1 MASRGL
7 YIFLLFEFLP
17 VDISIQKLKRCISQH
32 TIELMCAAMLVQ
44 VCTILDP
51 RLRAAILEHHQQVFA
66 CATSSGMR
74 QKEQDWL
81 T

>member
-1 MASRGL
+1 
-7 YIFLLFEFLP
+7 
-17 VDISIQKLKRCISQH
+17 
-32 TIELMCAAMLVQ
+32 MCAAMLVQ